1 MKKIIF
7 ILVILLYLILENKL
21 LIEYKVIKDINKP
34 KISIFLAIYNKEK
47 YLKRSIGSIQK
58 QTLKELEI
66 IAVNDG
72 STDNS
77 LNILKEMRIKDS
89 RIIIINNKKNRGSLY
104 SRAIGILNS
113 NGEYLLSLDPDD
125 EYQGS
130 NNLRYLYNKA
140 KNLNVDVVNF
150 IILYLPNRIK
160 SEKFYNYNE
169 IVKQPELFGKAFK
182 KNILRDFYITNK
194 LVKKEVFEKVYNFY
208 KTYIYGEKWN
218 YFEDNIWSI
227 LIYKFA
233 NSSVFINKNIYYY
246 YLNNE
251 SVMMNRGNI
260 LELKNILFR
269 NEIYKII
276 FNNKNLFKYLYAGY
290 SELLDIF
297 ENNVNIIKEN
307 YHIQKMF
314 INNIND
320 LIKNYNIPIDLLKKI
335 NLFIKKIS

>member
-1 MKKIIF
+1 MCRTIF
-7 ILVILLYLILENKL
+7 IIVILFYLILEKKL
-21 LIEYKVIKDINKP
+21 LIGKINLNINKP

-58 QTLKELEI
+58 QTLKDLEI

-77 LNILKEMRIKDS
+77 LDILNEMRKKDP

-150 IILYLPNRIK
+150 IILYLPNRVK
-160 SEKFYNYNE
+160 SEKIYNFNQ
-169 IVKQPELFGKAFK
+169 IVKQPELFDKAFK
-182 KNILRDFYITNK
+182 NNILRDFYVTNK

-208 KTYIYGEKWN
+208 KPYIYGEKWN

-227 LIYKFA
+227 LIYKYA
-233 NSSVFINKNIYYY
+233 KSSVFVNKNIYYY

-251 SVMMNRGNI
+251 SAMMNRGNI
-260 LELKNILFR
+260 LELKNLIFR
-269 NEIYKII
+269 NEMYKKI
-276 FNNKNLFKYLYAGY
+276 FNNQNLSQYLLEGY
-290 SELLDIF
+290 TELLDIF
-297 ENNVNIIKEN
+297 ENNINITKEN

-320 LIKNYNIPIDLLKKI
+320 LIKNYNVSIHLLKRI
-335 NLFIKKIS
+335 NLFIKKISF

>member
-1 MKKIIF
+1 MRKIIF
-7 ILVILLYLILENKL
+7 ILVILFYLILEQKL
-21 LIEYKVIKDINKP
+21 IIGKVNINNINKP
-34 KISIFLAIYNKEK
+34 KLSIFLAIYNKEK

-58 QTLKELEI
+58 QTLKDLEI

-77 LNILKEMRIKDS
+77 LNILKEMRIKDP
-89 RIIIINNKKNRGSLY
+89 RIIIINNKRNKGSLY

-150 IILYLPNRIK
+150 IILYLPNKKK
-160 SEKFYNYNE
+160 SKKFCNFNQ
-169 IVKQPELFGKAFK
+169 IVKQPELFEKAFK
-182 KNILRDFYITNK
+182 KNILNDFYVTNK
-194 LVKKEVFEKVYNFY
+194 LVKKEVFEKAYNFY

-227 LIYKFA
+227 LIYKFS
-233 NSSVFINKNIYYY
+233 NSSIFINKIIYYY
-246 YLNNE
+246 YLNSE

-260 LELKNILFR
+260 LELKNLLFR
-269 NEIYKII
+269 NEMYKKI
-276 FNNKNLFKYLYAGY
+276 FNNKNLFKYLFGGY
-290 SELLDIF
+290 SELLDVF
-297 ENNVNIIKEN
+297 EYNINITKEN
-307 YHIQKMF
+307 YNIHKMF

-320 LIKNYNIPIDLLKKI
+320 LIKNYNISNELLKKI

>member
-1 MKKIIF
+1 MRKIIF
-7 ILVILLYLILENKL
+7 ILVILFYLILEQKLIIGKVNKNN
-21 LIEYKVIKDINKP
+21 INKP
-34 KISIFLAIYNKEK
+34 RISIFLAIYNKEK

-58 QTLKELEI
+58 QTLKDLEI

-77 LNILKEMRIKDS
+77 LNILKEMRIKDP
-89 RIIIINNKKNRGSLY
+89 RIIIVNNKRNKGSLY

-150 IILYLPNRIK
+150 IILYLPNKKK
-160 SEKFYNYNE
+160 SEKFCNFNQ
-169 IVKQPELFGKAFK
+169 IVKQPELFEKAFK
-182 KNILRDFYITNK
+182 KNILNDFYVTNK
-194 LVKKEVFEKVYNFY
+194 LVKKEVFEKAYNFY

-227 LIYKFA
+227 LIYKFS
-233 NSSVFINKNIYYY
+233 NSSIFINKIIYYY
-246 YLNNE
+246 YLNSE
-251 SVMMNRGNI
+251 SIMMNRSNI
-260 LELKNILFR
+260 LELKNLLFR
-269 NEIYKII
+269 NEMYKKI
-276 FNNKNLFKYLYAGY
+276 FNNKNLFKYLFEGY
-290 SELLDIF
+290 SELLDVF
-297 ENNVNIIKEN
+297 EYNINITKEN
-307 YHIQKMF
+307 YNIHKMF

-320 LIKNYNIPIDLLKKI
+320 LIKNYNISNELLKRI